1 MIVLTAIDNGMHV
14 DDAAAIFGVGR
25 STIFGWIKL
34 REEGGPAAL
43 TVRMPPGPV
52 PALSQ
57 RQLAQLRGWIIGHN
71 PRQLQFDFGLWTRAM
86 VAELIKRE
94 FGVEFTP

>member
-1 MIVLTAIDNGMHV
+1 
-14 DDAAAIFGVGR
+14 
-25 STIFGWIKL
+25 
-34 REEGGPAAL
+34 
-43 TVRMPPGPV
+43 MPPGPV

-57 RQLAQLRGWIIGHN
+57 RQLAQLRGWIIGRN